1 MTSQRRYRHREFGIE
16 PDVEPDAEPIT
27 YTMCCC
33 VCGASGPPTLD
44 PQVSAS
50 WISIHLGRAAE
61 HLTYR
66 ESVTRPYRAV
76 PGAWL

>member
-1 MTSQRRYRHREFGIE
+1 MTIRQRYRYREFSIE
-16 PDVEPDAEPIT
+16 PDREPDAEPIT

-33 VCGASGPPTLD
+33 VCDASGPPTLD

-50 WISIHLGRAAE
+50 WISNHLTRAPD

-66 ESVTRPYRAV
+66 ECVSRPYRAV

>member
-1 MTSQRRYRHREFGIE
+1 M
-16 PDVEPDAEPIT
+16 PDQEPDAEPIT
-27 YTMCCC
+27 YAMACC
-33 VCGASGPPTLD
+33 VCAATGPPSLD
-44 PQVSAS
+44 PSAS
-50 WISIHLGRAAE
+50 AEWIPVHLKRQPE